1 MNDSIKSK
9 TDKVVGTIKENI
21 GKAMDSEQ
29 MELSG
34 KLQNFVGE
42 TRGKVEETME
52 KSVQINEDIKESIA
66 EKANDLIDS
75 VREKNKFI
83 D

>member
-21 GKAMDSEQ
+21 GKAVDSEQ

-52 KSVQINEDIKESIA
+52 KSVQINEDIQESIA

-75 VREKNKFI
+75 VRKKNKFI

>member
-1 MNDSIKSK
+1 MNDSIISK

-34 KLQNFVGE
+34 KLQNLAGE
-42 TRGKVEETME
+42 TRGKVEETMD
-52 KSVQINEDIKESIA
+52 KSVQISEDIKESIA
-66 EKANDLIDS
+66 DKANDLIDS
-75 VREKNKFI
+75 VRRKNK
-83 D
+83 

>member
-34 KLQNFVGE
+34 KLQNLAGE
-42 TRGKVEETME
+42 TRGKVEETMG
-52 KSVQINEDIKESIA
+52 KSVQISENIKESIA
-66 EKANDLIDS
+66 DKANDLIDS
-75 VREKNKFI
+75 VRRKNK
-83 D
+83 

>member
-9 TDKVVGTIKENI
+9 TDKVVGNIKENI

-34 KLQNFVGE
+34 KLQNLAGE
-42 TRGKVEETME
+42 ARGKIEETMG
-52 KSVQINEDIKESIA
+52 KSVQISEDIKESIA
-66 EKANDLIDS
+66 NKANDLIDS
-75 VREKNKFI
+75 VRSKNE
-83 D
+83 

>member
-34 KLQNFVGE
+34 KLQNLAGE
-42 TRGKVEETME
+42 TRGKVEETMG
-52 KSVQINEDIKESIA
+52 KSVQISENIKESIA
-66 EKANDLIDS
+66 DKANDLIDS
-75 VREKNKFI
+75 VRRKK
-83 D
+83 

>member
-1 MNDSIKSK
+1 LNDSIKSK

-34 KLQNFVGE
+34 KLQNLAGE
-42 TRGKVEETME
+42 ARGKVEETMG
-52 KSVQINEDIKESIA
+52 KSVQISEDIKESIA
-66 EKANDLIDS
+66 DKANDLIDS
-75 VREKNKFI
+75 VRRKN
-83 D
+83 

>member
-1 MNDSIKSK
+1 MKDSIKIK
-9 TDKVVGTIKENI
+9 TDKVVGTIRENI

-34 KLQNFVGE
+34 KLQNLAGE
-42 TRGKVEETME
+42 TRGKVEETMG
-52 KSVQINEDIKESIA
+52 KSVQISEDIKESIA

-75 VREKNKFI
+75 ARRKNK
-83 D
+83 

>member
-9 TDKVVGTIKENI
+9 TDKVVGSIKENI
-21 GKAMDSEQ
+21 GKAMDYEQ

-34 KLQNFVGE
+34 KLQNLAGE
-42 TRGKVEETME
+42 TRGKVEDTMG
-52 KSVQINEDIKESIA
+52 KSVQISEDIKESIA

-75 VREKNKFI
+75 VRKKNK
-83 D
+83 

>member
-34 KLQNFVGE
+34 KLQNLAGE
-42 TRGKVEETME
+42 TRGKVDDTME
-52 KSVQINEDIKESIA
+52 KSVEISEDIKESIA

-75 VREKNKFI
+75 VRKKNK
-83 D
+83 

>member
-21 GKAMDSEQ
+21 GKAIDSEQ

-34 KLQNFVGE
+34 KLQNLAGE
-42 TRGKVEETME
+42 TRRKVEETMG
-52 KSVQINEDIKESIA
+52 KSVQISEDIKESIA

-75 VREKNKFI
+75 VRR
-83 D
+83 

>member
-1 MNDSIKSK
+1 MNDSIISK

-34 KLQNFVGE
+34 KLQNLAGE
-42 TRGKVEETME
+42 TRGKVEDTME
-52 KSVQINEDIKESIA
+52 KSVEISEDIKESIA

-75 VREKNKFI
+75 VRKKNK
-83 D
+83 

>member
-9 TDKVVGTIKENI
+9 TDKVVGNIKENI

-34 KLQNFVGE
+34 KLQNLAGE
-42 TRGKVEETME
+42 ARGKVEETMG
-52 KSVQINEDIKESIA
+52 KSVQISEDIKESIA
-66 EKANDLIDS
+66 NKANDLIDS
-75 VREKNKFI
+75 
-83 D
+83 

>member
-34 KLQNFVGE
+34 KLQNLAGE
-42 TRGKVEETME
+42 ARGKIEETMG
-52 KSVQINEDIKESIA
+52 KSVQISEDIKESIA
-66 EKANDLIDS
+66 NKANDLIDS
-75 VREKNKFI
+75 VRRKNK
-83 D
+83 

>member
-34 KLQNFVGE
+34 KLQNLAGE
-42 TRGKVEETME
+42 TRGKVEKTMG
-52 KSVQINEDIKESIA
+52 KSVQISEDIK
-66 EKANDLIDS
+66 
-75 VREKNKFI
+75 
-83 D
+83 

>member
-34 KLQNFVGE
+34 KLQNLAGE
-42 TRGKVEETME
+42 ARGKVEETMG
-52 KSVQINEDIKESIA
+52 KSVQISEDIKESIA
-66 EKANDLIDS
+66 DKANDLIDS
-75 VREKNKFI
+75 VRRKN
-83 D
+83 

>member
-29 MELSG
+29 MELNG
-34 KLQNFVGE
+34 KLQNLAGE
-42 TRGKVEETME
+42 TRGKVEEAMG
-52 KSVQINEDIKESIA
+52 KPVRISEDIKESIA

-75 VREKNKFI
+75 MRGKNK
-83 D
+83 

>member
-21 GKAMDSEQ
+21 GKAVESEH
-29 MELSG
+29 MELDG
-34 KLQNFVGE
+34 KLQKIAGE
-42 TRGKVEETME
+42 TRGKAEEVMG
-52 KSVQINEDIKESIA
+52 KSVQISEDVKEAIT

-75 VREKNKFI
+75 MRRKNK
-83 D
+83 

>member
-1 MNDSIKSK
+1 MNDSIISK
-9 TDKVVGTIKENI
+9 TDKVIGTIKENI

-34 KLQNFVGE
+34 KLQNLAGE

-52 KSVQINEDIKESIA
+52 KSVQISEDIKESIA

-75 VREKNKFI
+75 VRKKNK
-83 D
+83 

>member
-34 KLQNFVGE
+34 KLQNLAGE
-42 TRGKVEETME
+42 TRGNVEKTMG
-52 KSVQINEDIKESIA
+52 KSVQISEDIK
-66 EKANDLIDS
+66 
-75 VREKNKFI
+75 
-83 D
+83 

>member
-34 KLQNFVGE
+34 KLQNLAGI
-42 TRGKVEETME
+42 TRGKLEETMG
-52 KSVQINEDIKESIA
+52 KSIQVGEDIKESIA
-66 EKANDLIDS
+66 NKTNNLIDS
-75 VREKNKFI
+75 VSRKK
-83 D
+83 

>member
-1 MNDSIKSK
+1 MNDSIISK
-9 TDKVVGTIKENI
+9 TDKVLGTIKENI

-34 KLQNFVGE
+34 KLQNLAGE

-52 KSVQINEDIKESIA
+52 KSVQISEDIKESIA

-75 VREKNKFI
+75 VRRKNK
-83 D
+83 

>member
-34 KLQNFVGE
+34 KLQNLAGE
-42 TRGKVEETME
+42 ARGKVEETMG
-52 KSVQINEDIKESIA
+52 KSVQISEDIKESIA
-66 EKANDLIDS
+66 DKANDLIDS
-75 VREKNKFI
+75 VRRKNK
-83 D
+83 

>member
-21 GKAMDSEQ
+21 GKAMESEQ

-34 KLQNFVGE
+34 KLQNLAGE
-42 TRGKVEETME
+42 ARGKVEETMG
-52 KSVQINEDIKESIA
+52 KSVQISEDIKESIA
-66 EKANDLIDS
+66 DKANDLIDS
-75 VREKNKFI
+75 VRRKN
-83 D
+83 

>member
-34 KLQNFVGE
+34 KLQNLAGE
-42 TRGKVEETME
+42 TRGKVEETMG
-52 KSVQINEDIKESIA
+52 KSVQISEDIKESIA

-75 VREKNKFI
+75 VRRKNK
-83 D
+83 

>member
-9 TDKVVGTIKENI
+9 TDKVVGSLKENI
-21 GKAMDSEQ
+21 GKAMDYEQ

-34 KLQNFVGE
+34 KLQNLAGE
-42 TRGKVEETME
+42 TRGKVEDTMG
-52 KSVQINEDIKESIA
+52 KSVQISEDIKESIA

-75 VREKNKFI
+75 VRRKNK
-83 D
+83 

>member
-9 TDKVVGTIKENI
+9 TDKVVGSLKENI
-21 GKAMDSEQ
+21 GKAMDYEQ

-34 KLQNFVGE
+34 KLQNLAGE
-42 TRGKVEETME
+42 TRGKVEDTMG
-52 KSVQINEDIKESIA
+52 KSVQISEDIKESIA

-75 VREKNKFI
+75 VRKKNK
-83 D
+83 

>member
-9 TDKVVGTIKENI
+9 TDKVVGNIKENI

-34 KLQNFVGE
+34 KLQNLAGE
-42 TRGKVEETME
+42 ARGKIEETMG
-52 KSVQINEDIKESIA
+52 KSVQISEDIKESIA
-66 EKANDLIDS
+66 NKANDLIDS
-75 VREKNKFI
+75 VRRKNK
-83 D
+83 